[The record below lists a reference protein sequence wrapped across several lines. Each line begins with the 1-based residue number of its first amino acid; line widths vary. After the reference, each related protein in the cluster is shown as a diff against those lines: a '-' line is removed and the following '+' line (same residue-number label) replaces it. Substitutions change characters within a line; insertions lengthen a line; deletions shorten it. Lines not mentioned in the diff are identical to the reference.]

1 MCKVAPF
8 SSTLSVNVSILT
20 LVAISLDR
28 YYVILHPFKPKLRV
42 KQCFIILICIW
53 IAAFALSAF
62 HLYTFRIYVYGDRL
76 ECAPDLEPKM
86 FLLFKYHTI
95 FLVVVQ
101 YLIPFVII
109 SLTYFRIG
117 YHIYFDDSPNSVT
130 KNQEKNKRKVIKMIF
145 IVVSLFMVCW
155 APIQLYN
162 FLNIV
167 YPDLK

>member
-42 KQCFIILICIW
+42 RQCFIILVCIW
-53 IAAFALSAF
+53 IAAFVLSAF
-62 HLYTFRIYVYGDRL
+62 HLYTFRIHEFRDRL
-76 ECAPDLEPKM
+76 ECGADLSMIK
-86 FLLFKYHTI
+86 LFEYHTI

-109 SLTYFRIG
+109 TLTYFRIG

-130 KNQEKNKRKVIKMIF
+130 KNQEKNKRKVG
-145 IVVSLFMVCW
+145 
-155 APIQLYN
+155 
-162 FLNIV
+162 V
-167 YPDLK
+167 YLTHN